1 MKKIKLKESDLVNL
15 IEKLVKENFAQGAA
29 NGNGQ
34 NLGIFGTPTSKYKDL
49 LEKEDVEEKDD
60 MDEMEMDEMETKEG
74 HKGYKKIDHSD
85 RDEFDGRKSRVVG
98 VDSDINLQRMGESKK
113 KTLKLTESQLISIIE
128 KVVKEK
134 NK

>member
-60 MDEMEMDEMETKEG
+60 MDEMETKEG
-74 HKGYKKIDHSD
+74 HKGYKKMDHED
-85 RDEFDGRKSRVVG
+85 RDEFDGRKSKVVG
-98 VDSDINLQRMGESKK
+98 VYSNIDKQRMGESKK
-113 KTLKLTESQLISIIE
+113 KTLKLTESQLINIIE
-128 KVVKEK
+128 KVVKEREK
-134 NK
+134 